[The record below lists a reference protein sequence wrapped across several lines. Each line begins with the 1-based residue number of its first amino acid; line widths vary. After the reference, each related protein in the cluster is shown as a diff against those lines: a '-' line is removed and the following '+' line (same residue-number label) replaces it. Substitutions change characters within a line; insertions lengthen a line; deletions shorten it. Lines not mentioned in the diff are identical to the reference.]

1 MSDTPRTDAE
11 VKNTGFAKG
20 HGFVPADFAR
30 QLERELREATKCKHP
45 NRQGM
50 TDGLGKFTEYCTQCH
65 AETTALNEEQ
75 SAHFMQVMLNPKP
88 PTPQMIEARQKMSDL
103 AGRTRPVPMGC
114 QHVPN
119 TAPIESPAT
128 DGYPFPEPPTWKQS

>member
-1 MSDTPRTDAE
+1 MDGRAAAMSDTPRTDAE

-65 AETTALNEEQ
+65 AETTALNEGAVRPLHAGDAQ
-75 SAHFMQVMLNPKP
+75 S
-88 PTPQMIEARQKMSDL
+88 
-103 AGRTRPVPMGC
+103 
-114 QHVPN
+114 
-119 TAPIESPAT
+119 
-128 DGYPFPEPPTWKQS
+128 